1 MCQRLVQACWPLT
14 TVRLTVRRQPH
25 LNLPPALFASLPA
38 CSVWLDTF
46 GREVV
51 VRRPVEH
58 EPSGWPRQTGE
69 KKVAVEA
76 GQTITITT
84 DSKVEP
90 SATVFPVNY
99 PGAGAGQLC

>member
-1 MCQRLVQACWPLT
+1 M
-14 TVRLTVRRQPH
+14 
-25 LNLPPALFASLPA
+25 
-38 CSVWLDTF
+38 
-46 GREVV
+46 
-51 VRRPVEH
+51 RRPVEH

-84 DSKVEP
+84 DFKVEP

-99 PGAGAGQLC
+99 PGAGLG